1 VAGENALSVLA
12 LHFVFGVSL
21 NANPSCVRRVADGGN
36 EGDASVRK
44 RPSQGIA
51 LEAVFSTASPLPAGG
66 VQLLSHLEGETEAAG
81 ALLERF
87 DPEVSLC
94 LFFPF

>member
-1 VAGENALSVLA
+1 MPCGVLVKTFASRGIFVSPPPLQHAMHRAVDGETKGTV
-12 LHFVFGVSL
+12 
-21 NANPSCVRRVADGGN
+21 D
-36 EGDASVRK
+36 GDASFRK

-81 ALLERF
+81 ALLGAL
-87 DPEVSLC
+87 DPEV
-94 LFFPF
+94 

>member
-1 VAGENALSVLA
+1 MRSACQNFCFAGYFCFTPPLQHAMHRAV
-12 LHFVFGVSL
+12 
-21 NANPSCVRRVADGGN
+21 DGETKGTVD
-36 EGDASVRK
+36 GDASFRK

-81 ALLERF
+81 ALLGAL
-87 DPEVSLC
+87 DPEV
-94 LFFPF
+94 